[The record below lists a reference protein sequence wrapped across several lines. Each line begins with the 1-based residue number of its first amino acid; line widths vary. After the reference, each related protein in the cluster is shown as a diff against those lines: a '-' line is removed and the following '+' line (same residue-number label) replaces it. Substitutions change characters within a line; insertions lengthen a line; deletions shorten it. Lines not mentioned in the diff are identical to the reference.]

1 MAGKIYDA
9 LVIGSGVAGSFAVK
23 ELTERG
29 LEVLLLEAGPDIN
42 EKDFKAAPPPT
53 DVARINVIPRFLAAL
68 GGQHMQARLWSF
80 DPGKKHLFVNDR
92 QNPYTMEDYY
102 VWFRGKQLGGRFLT
116 FGRMVLRM
124 SDYDFKAA
132 TKDGHGDDWPISYED
147 LAPYYDKVEEFL
159 GVYGETDNLASLPDG
174 KYALTPHLTSME
186 QAFKAKVEA
195 RWPDRKVIPWRYVS
209 PNLKRLPTP
218 ILAAKETGRLTI
230 RTDAVVKQIT
240 IDPQTGKAT
249 GVVFADRN
257 TKKVETVSAKAV
269 VLCASTIESIRLM
282 LNSACPKHPNGLGNS
297 SGLLGRY
304 FMDHTPSIAYGTI
317 PDRTG
322 WEFDDTVPQDP
333 LQICGGVYIPRSQ
346 NLDKVTHP
354 AFKRGISYQGT
365 VGGLYAPKDHESI
378 FGLMGFGEML
388 PYYDNYVRVDPKK
401 KDAWGVPVP
410 HIKCSINENEK
421 ALMREQVRMVRE
433 MVEHCGYKIELL
445 GSAVGVEKGYKLFPE
460 SDWLSKAIFRMA
472 FKKSVAMGA
481 LIHEVGGAR
490 MGNEPGKSVLNPY
503 NQCWDVKNL
512 FVTDGS
518 SFVTNG
524 MVGPALT
531 IMALTVRAC
540 EYIARESANGNL

>member
-1 MAGKIYDA
+1 LTGKKYDA

-29 LEVLLLEAGPDIN
+29 LEVLLLEAGPDISEN
-42 EKDFKAAPPPT
+42 DFKAGPAP
-53 DVARINVIPRFLAAL
+53 DVGKISVIPRFLAAL

-80 DPGKKHLFVNDR
+80 DPAKKHLFANDM

-116 FGRMVLRM
+116 FGRMALRM
-124 SDYDFKAA
+124 SDYDFRAA
-132 TKDGHGDDWPISYED
+132 TKEGYGDDWPIAYED
-147 LAPYYDKVEEFL
+147 LAPYYDKAEEFL
-159 GVYGETDNLASLPDG
+159 GIYGDTDNLRHLPDG
-174 KYALTPHLTSME
+174 KYAATPHLNSME
-186 QAFKAKVEA
+186 QDFRARVESQ
-195 RWPDRKVIPWRYVS
+195 WPERKVIPWRYIS
-209 PNLKRLPTP
+209 PNLKRVPKP

-230 RTDAVVKQIT
+230 RTDAVVKRIT

-249 GVVFADRN
+249 GVVYADRK
-257 TKKVETVSAKAV
+257 TKKEETVSANAV
-269 VLCASTIESIRLM
+269 VLCASTIESVRL
-282 LNSACPKHPNGLGNS
+282 LINSACSKHPNGVGNS

-317 PDRTG
+317 PGRTG
-322 WEFDDTVPQDP
+322 WEYDKTVPQDP
-333 LQICGGVYIPRSQ
+333 IGICGGVYIPRYQ

-354 AFKRGISYQGT
+354 AFKHGTAFQGT
-365 VGGLYAPKDHESI
+365 IGGLYAPKDHEAI

-388 PYYDNYVRVDPKK
+388 PYYDNYVSVNTRR

-410 HIKCSINENEK
+410 HIKCSIKENEK
-421 ALMREQVRMVRE
+421 ALMREQVRMARE
-433 MVEHCGYKIELL
+433 MVESCGYKIVLL
-445 GSAVGVEKGYKLFPE
+445 GSALGMEKGYKLFPE

-490 MGNEPGKSVLNPY
+490 MGSDPGKSILNPY
-503 NQCWDVKNL
+503 NQCWDAKNL
-512 FVTDGS
+512 FVTDAS

-531 IMALTVRAC
+531 IMALTVRGC
-540 EYIARESANGNL
+540 EYLVKEYERGNI